1 MEDLA
6 QKKEIPNAEEVDI
19 RPVYMKGIVN
29 LKLALG
35 GFPFNLEP

>member
-6 QKKEIPNAEEVDI
+6 QKKEIPNAEEVNI
-19 RPVYMKGIVN
+19 RPLHMKGIFN

-35 GFPFNLEP
+35 GIPFNLEP